1 MALKRLLE
9 NLIRKKVKKEWLP
22 ETPLRRCLTT
32 LDLTSLGFGTI
43 VGAGLYVAIGEVAR
57 DTTGP
62 SVVLSILLASVAAL
76 LCALSFA
83 EYGSR
88 FPDTGSSYIY
98 TYTTLGEVWAFI
110 VGWNI
115 VLEFLISGASLARK
129 CSEFINSTSSGKL
142 FLFFEEYLSTHWFV
156 FGNERTFPD
165 LLAAALVLAVMAVL
179 CTGVHNSTNFHNVI
193 TAVNLLVI
201 TFIIIYGSFFANLQN
216 WTNSFM
222 PHGLHGILRG
232 TAIAFLAFTGFDV
245 VAEAAEEAVQPE
257 KSIPRSLFLI
267 IIMSTLAYV
276 GVSTVLTLMM
286 PYKQL
291 KHDAFAP
298 LADAFQERTFGGAKY
313 IVLSGGICATISAL
327 FCCIYS
333 TSRVVHSMSVDGLLF
348 RWFSQINHKSQVPGR
363 ATFVSGIIMAI
374 LAMIF
379 QVNQLV
385 SSVFVLLNSTGTD
398 NANLTC
404 YHLPYYRKLTLHEI
418 NANR

>member
-1 MALKRLLE
+1 M
-9 NLIRKKVKKEWLP
+9 
-22 ETPLRRCLTT
+22 
-32 LDLTSLGFGTI
+32 
-43 VGAGLYVAIGEVAR
+43 AIGEVAR

-142 FLFFEEYLSTHWFV
+142 FLFFEEYLSTHWLV

-201 TFIIIYGSFFANLQN
+201 TFVIIYGSFFANLQN